1 MLLDFEIEK
10 RIIVL
15 RELQRDQ
22 EIYEYELRNSVAYQ
36 STHRSEHEEVK
47 LKIKIENQR
56 VEFDRREEEKKEE
69 DKKGIE
75 EEIRRGRGNEG
86 GVERSGGGRSNI
98 GGDHII
104 YGEDTE
110 HRRLINLK

>member
-1 MLLDFEIEK
+1 M
-10 RIIVL
+10 
-15 RELQRDQ
+15 
-22 EIYEYELRNSVAYQ
+22 AYQ
-36 STHRSEHEEVK
+36 STHRSEHEEVE
-47 LKIKIENQR
+47 LKI
-56 VEFDRREEEKKEE
+56 EEEKKE
-69 DKKGIE
+69 DKKGLE